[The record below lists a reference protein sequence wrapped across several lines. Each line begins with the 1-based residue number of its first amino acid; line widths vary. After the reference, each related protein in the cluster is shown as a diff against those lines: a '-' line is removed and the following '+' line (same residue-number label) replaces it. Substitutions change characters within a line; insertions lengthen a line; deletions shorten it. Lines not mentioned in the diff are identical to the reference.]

1 MFQFKK
7 TEIKQAHHLGL
18 IVKSFDKQG
27 DYAGQ
32 SSPRTFIG
40 VEPAKEFLADT
51 QTAQT
56 GFSCSPEEIFFSREM
71 AEDSDFANSC

>member
-1 MFQFKK
+1 MLAQNTFAVVQLKK
-7 TEIKQAHHLGL
+7 AEVEQANHFWLV
-18 IVKSFDKQG
+18 VKGFDQQG

-56 GFSCSPEEIFFSREM
+56 GFSCSPEEIFLPGGK
-71 AEDSDFANSC
+71 